1 MTSDLLLL
9 ALLGTLAWLWLDSLK
24 AHEIG
29 TACARKACRTENL
42 QLLDETVVLC
52 ALKLTRNLRG
62 SLRLQR
68 SYAFE
73 YSITG
78 NERLTGHVVLCGH
91 ELQML
96 DFGEAGSELPDLPE
110 D

>member
-9 ALLGTLAWLWLDSLK
+9 ALLGGLAWFWLDSFK
-24 AHEIG
+24 AREIG
-29 TACARKACRTENL
+29 TACARKACRNENL
-42 QLLDETVVLC
+42 QLLDETVALC
-52 ALKLTRNLRG
+52 ALKIARNPRG
-62 SLRLQR
+62 SLCLQR

-73 YSITG
+73 FSLTG

-96 DFGEAGSELPDLPE
+96 DFGEAGSTLPDLPE